1 MRGDSIRW
9 LFVAGREERAEE
21 MQRMRR
27 LCVPRVCF
35 QLLELLQQ
43 KKRAAEDT
51 AAQETTA
58 QEKETAAEEAA
69 AAEANACGTA
79 HTLPAVCYPLA
90 SSARLV
96 CCGMSRVLMH
106 VTHVVPMGWL
116 CSLALIETIA
126 SDEYAVFHDFEP
138 RYVAVTL
145 WLPVRAQ

>member
-1 MRGDSIRW
+1 MHGDSIRW
-9 LFVAGREERAEE
+9 SFVAGREERAEE

-51 AAQETTA
+51 AAEDTTA
-58 QEKETAAEEAA
+58 EDKETAAEEAA

-79 HTLPAVCYPLA
+79 HTLPAVCYPVACL
-90 SSARLV
+90 
-96 CCGMSRVLMH
+96 CPPGMRRVLMH